1 MSFQVGRGCLPLII
15 TRQRLSDTRTIRAR
29 TARARATRMAL
40 EKVDGKKCYFRAD
53 KLLPRE
59 VLVWSHHAK
68 QLDLDEGAVVKG
80 RRHYKLQEL
89 KVIAAMERRM
99 RSGRAALATKTKTNS
114 AARLRRLWN

>member
-1 MSFQVGRGCLPLII
+1 MPNSLIL
-15 TRQRLSDTRTIRAR
+15 TKAQ
-29 TARARATRMAL
+29 
-40 EKVDGKKCYFRAD
+40 
-53 KLLPRE
+53 
-59 VLVWSHHAK
+59 WS
-68 QLDLDEGAVVKG
+68 KG